1 MTEADGLRTAAVT
14 SDVGFGLSSVIYP
27 EKSMDLVDFLENERE
42 PIVAEASAAL
52 ARSDL
57 AHYKEAGLAVGRE
70 RLDELYRLT
79 AAAIG
84 ERNVTPIVEYMGAV
98 ADERFHAGYAI
109 REVQIAINVLE
120 EAIWSHIV
128 RSAPPGELAEA
139 LGLVSTVLG
148 AAKDSLARAYVSL
161 AGKTRAPSL
170 DLSALFEGY
179 TGG

>member
-1 MTEADGLRTAAVT
+1 
-14 SDVGFGLSSVIYP
+14 
-27 EKSMDLVDFLENERE
+27 MDLIDFLENESG

-57 AHYKEAGLAVGRE
+57 VHYKEAGPVVGRD
-70 RLDELYRLT
+70 RLAELYRLT
-79 AAAIG
+79 VETIR
-84 ERNVTPIVEYMGAV
+84 ERNVTPIIDHMTGV
-98 ADERFHAGYAI
+98 AYERFHAGYTI

-128 RSAPPGELAEA
+128 RSMPPDELAEA

-161 AGKTRAPSL
+161 AGKSKAPSL
-170 DLSALFEGY
+170 NLSALFEGN